1 MILNNIIFMVF
12 NGSWSER
19 KKNEVKKILYKR
31 NLQKT
36 KNKCYSSSI
45 TISMNTVDFIL
56 LILLCSTNITSKD

>member
-1 MILNNIIFMVF
+1 MILKNIIFMVF

-19 KKNEVKKILYKR
+19 KKNEVKKILYKS